1 MVLNVVFMRD
11 VAIVGVGLT
20 KFGERWEHGL
30 RDLMAEAGVSALADA
45 NISSKD
51 VEIVYG
57 STMASGRFVGQEHL
71 AALLADQMGFKNIPA
86 VRIENACASGGSALR
101 QGYMAVASG
110 MHDIVVVGGVEKMTD
125 VTTAEA
131 TTALGG
137 AGDQEW
143 ELSQGITFPGLYA
156 LIARRH
162 MHEYGTT
169 EEQMASVSVK
179 NHENAYRN
187 RYAHF
192 HKRIGIDDVLGS
204 KVVAEPLKLLDCSPI
219 SDGAAVVILAPLE
232 TAKKYND
239 TPIKIEA
246 SSQASDTLGLAER
259 ESITELRATKL
270 AASDAYRKSGMS
282 TNDIDVVEVH
292 DCFSIAEILAMEDLG
307 FYKKGLAAKAI
318 LEGET
323 AINSRISVNTSGG
336 LKGCGHPVGAT
347 GVKQAVEI
355 AMQLRGE
362 AGERQVSGAEVG
374 MTHNVGGSGATAVV
388 HIFRRAGS

>member
-1 MVLNVVFMRD
+1 MRE

-30 RDLMAEAGVSALADA
+30 RGLMAEAGIAALADA
-45 NISSKD
+45 NISSKE

-71 AALLADQMGFKNIPA
+71 AALLSDQMGFKNIPA

-110 MHDIVVVGGVEKMTD
+110 MHDIVVVAGVEKMTD

-156 LIARRH
+156 LIAKRH

-179 NHENAYRN
+179 NHENAYKN
-187 RYAHF
+187 KYAHF
-192 HKRIGIDDVLGS
+192 HKLISISDVLES
-204 KVVAEPLKLLDCSPI
+204 KVVSEPLKLLDCSPI
-219 SDGAAVVILAPLE
+219 SDGAAVVVLMPLE
-232 TAKKYND
+232 NARKQSD

-246 SSQASDTLGLAER
+246 SVQASDTLGLAER
-259 ESITELRATKL
+259 ESMTELKATRL
-270 AASDAYRKSGMS
+270 AAAAAYRMAGISAK
-282 TNDIDVVEVH
+282 DIDVVEVH

-307 FYKKGLAAKAI
+307 FYEKGKAAKAI
-318 LEGET
+318 HEGET
-323 AINSRISVNTSGG
+323 ALNARLSVNTSGG

-347 GVKQAVEI
+347 GIKQAVEI
-355 AMQLRGE
+355 AMQLRSE
-362 AGERQVSGAEVG
+362 AGERQVSGAEIG

-388 HIFRRAGS
+388 HVLKRTN